1 MGTHE
6 CGAELQAADA
16 LINAAAGLV
25 MLERTFTPE
34 TLNINSSNRDT
45 DKQERVINCSF

>member
-6 CGAELQAADA
+6 HGAELQAADA

-25 MLERTFTPE
+25 MLERN
-34 TLNINSSNRDT
+34 LYSRDI
-45 DKQERVINCSF
+45 KY